1 VSETEHA
8 SQNELQRRV
17 LSDLVA
23 RGVEMLDLLL
33 ALKQIGGGDH
43 YPAMN
48 GRGLLYHGRDHL
60 SVHGRERWRGFFS
73 GQVRLRC
80 RSGRMDWM
88 TAGPGVKRGPRRV
101 WSWVRMGWGLATRS
115 G

>member
-1 VSETEHA
+1 MFFYHLAVWRTRSPETEYA

-23 RGVEMLDLLL
+23 RGVEVLDLLP

-48 GRGLLYHGRDHL
+48 GRGLLYHDRDHL
-60 SVHGRERWRGFFS
+60 SVHGRERWRGFIS
-73 GQVRLRC
+73 GQVRLRN
-80 RSGRMDWM
+80 S
-88 TAGPGVKRGPRRV
+88 PG
-101 WSWVRMGWGLATRS
+101 
-115 G
+115 

>member
-1 VSETEHA
+1 MSETEHA

-23 RGVEMLDLLL
+23 RGVEMLDLLS

-43 YPAMN
+43 YPAMD
-48 GRGLLYHGRDHL
+48 GRGLLYHDRDHL

-80 RSGRMDWM
+80 RSGRMDWR
-88 TAGPGVKRGPRRV
+88 TAGPGVKRGPSSV
-101 WSWVRMGWGLATRS
+101 WSWVRMG
-115 G
+115 